1 MEYFVTTVSV
11 RLPDPL
17 LKAADHGAKLLHVP
31 RSEYFR
37 LAIEEMNKRL
47 QAQSR
52 RQRLMEVSQ
61 RVRAESMA
69 VNAEFDVIEHDVE
82 I

>member
-1 MEYFVTTVSV
+1 MTTVSV

-17 LKAADHGAKLLHVP
+17 LKAADNGAKLMRIP

-47 QAQSR
+47 QEQGR
-52 RQRLMEVSQ
+52 RQRLMQASQ
-61 RVRAESMA
+61 RVRAEAMA
-69 VNAEFDVIEHDVE
+69 VNAEFETIEHDVDA
-82 I
+82 

>member
-1 MEYFVTTVSV
+1 MTTVSV

-17 LKAADHGAKLLHVP
+17 LKAADNGAKLLHVP

-47 QAQSR
+47 QEQS
-52 RQRLMEVSQ
+52 
-61 RVRAESMA
+61 
-69 VNAEFDVIEHDVE
+69 
-82 I
+82 

>member
-1 MEYFVTTVSV
+1 MTTVSV

-17 LKAADHGAKLLHVP
+17 LKAADNGAKLLHIP

-37 LAIEEMNKRL
+37 LAIEEMNKRM
-47 QAQSR
+47 QEQSR
-52 RQRLMEVSQ
+52 RQRLMQASQ

-69 VNAEFDVIEHDVE
+69 VSAEFEAVEHDVE
-82 I
+82 A